1 MTSLICQHCKK
12 PMDHEEARVEWL
24 ASRYQVSMVSTIRL
38 VHESCQYAETQ
49 PRTLVLFDLWD
60 HWLPFQNLED
70 YLEIPK
76 EMNWD
81 NKGLAISFFND
92 YIKHRNNT
100 NQGYRQNEDSYT

>member
-1 MTSLICQHCKK
+1 MTSLVCQHCKK

-92 YIKHRNNT
+92 YIKHNHNT

>member
-1 MTSLICQHCKK
+1 
-12 PMDHEEARVEWL
+12 MDHEEARVEWL